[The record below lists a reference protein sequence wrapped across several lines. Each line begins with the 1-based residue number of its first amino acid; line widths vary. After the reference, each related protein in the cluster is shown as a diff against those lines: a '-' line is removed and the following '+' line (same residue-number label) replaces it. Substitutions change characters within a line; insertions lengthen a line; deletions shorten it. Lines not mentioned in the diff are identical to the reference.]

1 MTSAARIAAP
11 PETIGGLI
19 EAAAARFG
27 SAEALVDDGVRWT
40 FARLSDEA
48 NRAGRALMASGV
60 GPGERVGI
68 WAPNIWEWVVAALGT
83 YAAGAAAVPVNT
95 RFKGAEAAYV
105 LDRAGAR
112 LLFTVTDFLGADY
125 AGMLDR
131 AGRPPALGEIVVM
144 RGAVGGA
151 VGFADF
157 LARADEAD
165 EAERAARA
173 AAVTPGD
180 VCHVM
185 FTSGTTGKPK
195 GAMLAHGAVCRTYR
209 SWSEVVG
216 LRQGDRY
223 LIVNPF
229 FHSFGLQAGI
239 LACLITGA
247 AMIPHPVFD
256 VASVM
261 ERIPVERVTML
272 PGPPAIYRMILDHP
286 DLETFDMSTLRLAVT
301 GAAPVPVSL
310 ISEMRARLGFETVLT
325 GYGLTESTGVATMC
339 RHDDPPEVVSAT
351 SGRAIDGVE
360 VKVAEPDGA
369 EAPRGSP
376 GEILVRGYNVMAG
389 YIDDPEA
396 TAEAVD
402 ADGWLHTGDVGVM
415 DAAGY
420 IDITDRIKDVFI
432 TGGFNVYPAEV
443 EEMMLDHPG
452 IGQAA
457 VVGVGDR
464 RLGEVGYAFVVPA
477 PGAEPSE
484 LAGGAVE
491 AWCRERM
498 ANYKAPRHV
507 ELIDELPRN
516 PSGKVLKYELRQRAA
531 AALAD

>member
-1 MTSAARIAAP
+1 MTSAARTAP

-48 NRAGRALMASGV
+48 NRAARALMASGV

-68 WAPNIWEWVVAALGT
+68 WAPNIWEWAVAALGA
-83 YAAGAAAVPVNT
+83 YSAGAAVVPVNT

-131 AGRPPALGEIVVM
+131 VGRPSALGEIVVM
-144 RGAVGGA
+144 RGAVGDGI
-151 VGFADF
+151 GFADF
-157 LARADEAD
+157 LARADGAD

-173 AAVTPGD
+173 AAVTADD

-195 GAMLAHGAVCRTYR
+195 GAMLVHGAVCRTYR

-216 LRQGDRY
+216 LSRGDRY

-272 PGPPAIYRMILDHP
+272 PGPPSIYRMILDHP

-339 RHDDPPEVVSAT
+339 RHDDAPEVVSAT

-360 VKVAEPDGA
+360 VKVAGAGGA

-402 ADGWLHTGDVGVM
+402 SDGWLHTGDVGVM

-443 EEMMLDHPG
+443 EEMMLEHPG
-452 IGQAA
+452 VGQAA

-484 LAGGAVE
+484 LTGGAVE

-516 PSGKVLKYELRQRAA
+516 PSGKVLKYELRRQAA

>member
-1 MTSAARIAAP
+1 M
-11 PETIGGLI
+11 TIGGLI
-19 EAAAARFG
+19 DAAAARFG
-27 SAEALVDDGVRWT
+27 PVEALVDDGVRWT

-48 NRAGRALMASGV
+48 HRAARALMASGV

-68 WAPNIWEWVVAALGT
+68 WAPNIWEWATAALGT
-83 YAAGAAAVPVNT
+83 YAAGASVVPVNT

-105 LDRAGAR
+105 LDKAGAR
-112 LLFTVTDFLGADY
+112 LLFTVTDFLGTDY
-125 AGMLDR
+125 AEMLES
-131 AGRPPALGEIVVM
+131 AGRPEALGEIVAL
-144 RGAVGGA
+144 RGPADGGA
-151 VGFADF
+151 VVGFGDF
-157 LARADEAD
+157 LARADGTD

-173 AAVTPGD
+173 AAVTPAD
-180 VCHVM
+180 AAHVM

-195 GAMLAHGAVCRTYR
+195 GAMLVHGAVCRTYR

-216 LRQGDRY
+216 LRRGDRY

-239 LACLITGA
+239 LACLMAGA
-247 AMIPHPVFD
+247 TMIPHPVFD

-261 ERIPVERVTML
+261 GRIPVERVSVL
-272 PGPPAIYRMILDHP
+272 PGPPAVYRMILDHP
-286 DLETFDMSTLRLAVT
+286 DLESFDMSALRLAVT

-310 ISEMRARLGFETVLT
+310 IAEMRDRLGFETVLT

-339 RHDDPPEVVSAT
+339 RHDDAPEVVSAT

-360 VKVAEPDGA
+360 VKVVSPDGA
-369 EAPRGSP
+369 EMPRGSP
-376 GEILVRGYNVMAG
+376 GEIVVRGYNVMAG

-402 ADGWLHTGDVGVM
+402 SDGWLHTGDVGVM

-420 IDITDRIKDVFI
+420 IDITDRLKDVFI

-443 EEMMLDHPG
+443 EEMMLEHPAV
-452 IGQAA
+452 GQAA
-457 VVGVGDR
+457 VVGVPDR

-477 PGAEPSE
+477 PGAERSD
-484 LAGGAVE
+484 LAGGMVE

-498 ANYKAPRHV
+498 ANYKAPHHV
-507 ELIDELPRN
+507 ELTDELPRN
-516 PSGKVLKYELRQRAA
+516 PAGKVLKYELRQRAA
-531 AALAD
+531 AALAR

>member
-1 MTSAARIAAP
+1 MDT
-11 PETIGGLI
+11 
-19 EAAAARFG
+19 
-27 SAEALVDDGVRWT
+27 DVRWT
-40 FARLSDEA
+40 FARLRDEA
-48 NRAGRALMASGV
+48 RRAARALMASGV

-83 YAAGAAAVPVNT
+83 YAAGAAVVPVNT

-105 LDRAGAR
+105 LDKAGAR
-112 LLFTVTDFLGADY
+112 LLFTVDGFLGADY
-125 AGMLDR
+125 PQMLASAGI
-131 AGRPPALGEIVVM
+131 PPALREIVVM
-144 RGAVGGA
+144 RGEPGSSAA
-151 VGFADF
+151 GFGDF
-157 LARADEAD
+157 LDRADGAD

-173 AAVTPGD
+173 GAVTAAD
-180 VCHVM
+180 VGHVM

-195 GAMLAHGAVCRTYR
+195 GAMLVHGAVCRTYR
-209 SWSEVVG
+209 TWAEVVG
-216 LRQGDRY
+216 LREGDRY

-239 LACLITGA
+239 LACLTAGA
-247 AMIPHPVFD
+247 TMIPHPVFD

-261 ERIPVERVTML
+261 ERIGEERITVL
-272 PGPPAIYRMILDHP
+272 PGPPTIYRMILDHP
-286 DLETFDMSTLRLAVT
+286 DLESFDMSTLRLAVT

-310 ISEMRARLGFETVLT
+310 ISEMRARLGFGTVLT

-339 RHDDPPEVVSAT
+339 RHDDAPETVSTT

-360 VKVAEPDGA
+360 VKVAGPDGA
-369 EAPRGSP
+369 EMPRGSP
-376 GEILVRGYNVMAG
+376 GEIVVRGYNVMAG
-389 YIDDPEA
+389 YIDDPEQ

-402 ADGWLHTGDVGVM
+402 SDGWLHTGDVGVM

-457 VVGVGDR
+457 VVGVPDD

-477 PGAEPSE
+477 PGADPSE
-484 LAGGAVE
+484 LAGEAVQ
-491 AWCRERM
+491 AWCRDRM
-498 ANYKAPRHV
+498 ANYKAPRHT
-507 ELIDELPRN
+507 ELTDELPRN
-516 PSGKVLKYELRQRAA
+516 PGGKVLKYELRRRAVGTRLGGRR
-531 AALAD
+531 LAPARSARR

>member
-1 MTSAARIAAP
+1 M
-11 PETIGGLI
+11 TIGGLI
-19 EAAAARFG
+19 DAAGARFG
-27 SAEALVDDGVRWT
+27 PVEALVDDDMRWT

-48 NRAGRALMASGV
+48 RRAARALMASGV

-68 WAPNIWEWVVAALGT
+68 WAPNIWEWVTAALGT
-83 YAAGAAAVPVNT
+83 YAAGAAVVPVNT

-105 LDRAGAR
+105 LDKAGAR

-125 AGMLDR
+125 AEMLAS
-131 AGRPPALGEIVVM
+131 AGRPEALGEIVAL
-144 RGAVGGA
+144 RGPADGDAV
-151 VGFADF
+151 VGFGDF
-157 LARADEAD
+157 LARADGAD

-173 AAVTPGD
+173 AAVTPAD
-180 VCHVM
+180 TAHVM

-195 GAMLAHGAVCRTYR
+195 GAMLVHGAVCRTYR

-216 LRQGDRY
+216 LRRGDRY

-239 LACLITGA
+239 LACLTAGA
-247 AMIPHPVFD
+247 TMIPHPVFD

-261 ERIPVERVTML
+261 ERIPVERVSVL
-272 PGPPAIYRMILDHP
+272 PGPPAVYRMILDHP
-286 DLETFDMSTLRLAVT
+286 DLESFDMSALRLAVT

-310 ISEMRARLGFETVLT
+310 IAEMRDRLGFETVLT

-339 RHDDPPEVVSAT
+339 RHDDAPEVVSAT

-360 VKVAEPDGA
+360 VEVVAPDGT
-369 EAPRGSP
+369 EMPRGSP
-376 GEILVRGYNVMAG
+376 GEIVVRGYNVMAG

-415 DAAGY
+415 DEAGY
-420 IDITDRIKDVFI
+420 IDITDRLKDVFI

-443 EEMMLDHPG
+443 EEMMLEHPAV
-452 IGQAA
+452 GQAA
-457 VVGVGDR
+457 VVGVPDR

-477 PGAEPSE
+477 PGADPSE
-484 LAGGAVE
+484 LAEGALE

-516 PSGKVLKYELRQRAA
+516 PAGKVLKYELRQRAA
-531 AALAD
+531 TALAR